1 VTELYQTFLRNKAMR
16 VRDAGIEP
24 AEIHKRLFP
33 FQAAIVQWACKR
45 GRAAIW
51 ADTGL
56 GKTLMQLEWARQ
68 IGGRTLILAPLA
80 VAHQTVEEARNL
92 GLPLTYIKE
101 PAEWADTTIQR
112 CAITNYERLDAFA
125 DTPLDAVVLD
135 ESSILKS
142 LTGKTRRKL
151 IERFAD
157 VPYRL
162 ACTATPA
169 PNDYL
174 ELGNHAQ
181 FLGIMSW
188 AEMAATFFV
197 HDAQSKD
204 GTRGHQSGAWRL
216 KGHAQD
222 EFWRWLVSWG
232 VFIKHPSDI
241 GFEETRFRLPE
252 LSIKDNVVPVDVATP
267 GHLFFTGLHG
277 VQDRNRMRQSTLKER
292 VARAAKLIRRE
303 PKEQWLAW
311 CGLNDEADAMEGAIG
326 KRAVQVKGSEEPEAK
341 AEKLLAFARGEIKV
355 LVTKPKIA
363 GFGMNFQRC
372 ARQVF
377 VGLGDS
383 YEQYYQ
389 CIRRSWRFG
398 QTRPVNVHLVVTDA
412 EAEIVQNVRRKEQ
425 DAATMSREMVA
436 RMADLE
442 TREVRGASRSEESY
456 MTDMAQGDYW
466 TLYQGDCVETMRKLK
481 KDIVDLSVYSPPFA
495 SLYTYTASSRD
506 MGNCKNEDQFFEHF
520 RFFTKELLRVTKPGR
535 LTCCHVAQLAAM
547 ASRDGYI
554 GLKDFRGRCIQTF
567 IEAGWIHHGEI
578 AIDKNPQAQAIRTKS
593 KALLFVQLRKDS
605 SWLRPAIADAVL
617 LFRKP
622 GDNAVPIKPEISN
635 EDWIKWAHPLWTDIR
650 ETNVLQYRDARED
663 KDEKHICPLQLD
675 VIERCVRLW
684 SNPGEVVLSPFAGVG
699 SEGYQAVKYGRRF
712 IGIEL
717 KRSYW
722 ETAKKNLHASEQ
734 EMANGTLFPV
744 KQKGSRTFRYTGN
757 PGDHPELEEIRED

>member
-1 VTELYQTFLRNKAMR
+1 VNPIPVK
-16 VRDAGIEP
+16 V
-24 AEIHKRLFP
+24 
-33 FQAAIVQWACKR
+33 AA
-45 GRAAIW
+45 
-51 ADTGL
+51 
-56 GKTLMQLEWARQ
+56 
-68 IGGRTLILAPLA
+68 
-80 VAHQTVEEARNL
+80 
-92 GLPLTYIKE
+92 
-101 PAEWADTTIQR
+101 
-112 CAITNYERLDAFA
+112 
-125 DTPLDAVVLD
+125 
-135 ESSILKS
+135 
-142 LTGKTRRKL
+142 
-151 IERFAD
+151 
-157 VPYRL
+157 
-162 ACTATPA
+162 
-169 PNDYL
+169 
-174 ELGNHAQ
+174 
-181 FLGIMSW
+181 
-188 AEMAATFFV
+188 
-197 HDAQSKD
+197 
-204 GTRGHQSGAWRL
+204 
-216 KGHAQD
+216 
-222 EFWRWLVSWG
+222 
-232 VFIKHPSDI
+232 
-241 GFEETRFRLPE
+241 
-252 LSIKDNVVPVDVATP
+252 P

-277 VQDRNRMRQSTLKER
+277 VQDRSGMRQATLKDR
-292 VARAAKLIRRE
+292 VHRAAKIIKAE
-303 PKEQWLAW
+303 PKESWLAW
-311 CGLNDEADAMEGAIG
+311 CGLNDEADAMEAAIPG
-326 KRAVQVKGSEEPEAK
+326 AVQVKGSEDPETK
-341 AEKLLAFARGEIKV
+341 AEKLLAFAAGQIRV

-398 QTRPVNVHLVVTDA
+398 QKRPVDAHIVITDA
-412 EAEIVQNVRRKEQ
+412 ETQIVRNVRRKEK
-425 DAATMSREMVA
+425 DAAKMSREMVA
-436 RMADLE
+436 RMGELE
-442 TREVRGASRSEESY
+442 TREVRGASKQEDIY
-456 MTDMAQGDYW
+456 MTDTAKGEYW
-466 TLYQGDCVETMRKLK
+466 TLHQGDCVETMRTLK
-481 KDIVDLSVYSPPFA
+481 KDSVDLSVYSPPFA

-506 MGNCKNEDQFFEHF
+506 MGNCKNEDQFFGHF
-520 RFFTKELLRVTKPGR
+520 KFFTAELLRVTKPGR
-535 LTCCHVAQLAAM
+535 LTACHVAQLAAM

-675 VIERCVRLW
+675 VIERCIRLW

-699 SEGYQAVKYGRRF
+699 SEGYQAIKYGRRF
-712 IGIEL
+712 VGIEL

-734 EMANGTLFPV
+734 EMASGTLFPTTPP
-744 KQKGSRTFRYTGN
+744 RTFRYTGN